1 MPPKFIYFDLGNV
14 LLYFDHQRAC
24 QQMAAVAG
32 TTADKVRSA
41 VFEGTLED
49 RYESGELDNRG
60 FYSAFCEATGTA
72 ADYDQLLLAGSEIF
86 DLNLGLLPVVAQL
99 DGAGH
104 RLGILSN
111 TCPAH
116 WEYCTTGRY
125 GILTEAFDVVALS
138 YRIGARKPAAKIF
151 QAAAEMAN
159 VAPSEIFYVDDIAG
173 HVAGARQVGFDAVQY
188 TTTAALVDDL
198 HQRGVKFK
206 LLVYSRLISAG
217 TK

>member
-14 LLYFDHQRAC
+14 LVYFDHHLAC

-32 TTADKVRSA
+32 TTPEKVRSA
-41 VFEGTLED
+41 VFGGDLEA
-49 RYESGELDNRG
+49 RYESGELDDRG
-60 FYSAFCEATGTA
+60 FYAAFCQATGTA
-72 ADYDQLLLAGSEIF
+72 PDYDRLLAAGSEIF
-86 DLNLGLLPVVAQL
+86 QLNLGMLPVVAQL
-99 DGAGH
+99 DAAGH

-116 WEYCTTGRY
+116 WNYCTAGRY
-125 GILTEAFDVVALS
+125 GILTAAFAVTALS

-151 QAAAEMAN
+151 LAAAELAS
-159 VAPSEIFYVDDIAG
+159 VAPNEIFYVDDIAG

-198 HQRGVKFK
+198 HQRGVRFN
-206 LLVYSRLISAG
+206 Y
-217 TK
+217 